1 METQA
6 PAAETPVKEARGAG
20 LARWRANRAAQG
32 LPMWS
37 GNKGPRGPHKEKK
50 GLSDSASLELATKQA
65 FMLNRLYGLDATTW
79 LQEAVKTRDE
89 HDKAHPVKPFPFKPY
104 VAPLFERFDK
114 EKTTFIIKSR
124 QMVIT
129 WLACAYALHA
139 SQFFEHQLALIIS
152 EKFEKS
158 AALVE
163 RIRFMYTHQPAWL
176 QTLNPLDRKMC
187 DQPIGTLT
195 FNKGSRILALPEGP
209 DQVRMHTASL
219 IVMDEAD
226 FYESFQKT
234 YDACLPS
241 IHGGG
246 KLIALSTV
254 NPGMFSK
261 MCGLIE

>member
-1 METQA
+1 MEATA
-6 PAAETPVKEARGAG
+6 PVKEARGAA
-20 LARWRANRAAQG
+20 LARYREKVKAG
-32 LPMWS
+32 ILPPPRWHR
-37 GNKGPRGPHKEKK
+37 GPRGPRAAGGEDGQAKDK
-50 GLSDSASLELATKQA
+50 ALELATKQA
-65 FMLNRLYGLDATTW
+65 LMLNRLYALDSMAW
-79 LQEAVKTRDE
+79 LQGVVKTRDE
-89 HDKAHPVKPFPFKPY
+89 HDKVHPVKPFPIKPY
-104 VAPLFERFDK
+104 VPPLFERFDR

-129 WLACAYALHA
+129 WLTCAYALHS
-139 SQFFEHQLALIIS
+139 SQFFEHQLVLIIS

-163 RIRFMYTHQPAWL
+163 RIRFMYSHQPAWL
-176 QTLNPLDRKMC
+176 QTLNPLDRKMP

-195 FNKGSRILALPEGP
+195 FSKGSRILALPEGP

-226 FYESFQKT
+226 FYESFTKT